1 MKDKRFH
8 LGFWTIY
15 LACITSTIYLM
26 DIDNFLFPL
35 TIVDIV
41 LSNFFTSI
49 LPFYGFYYI
58 IPLILQKRSRVKGII
73 YCLALIGIKFSIEYY
88 GYQSFQNF
96 LYGTHLNYSFKYM
109 AGLAMA
115 SDFKILIF
123 AIAFYYISRN
133 QKTEKRVLTLQNEKL
148 AAAQKKLQAEVAYFR
163 AQINPHFLHNVLNF
177 FYAQALPYSGKLADG
192 IMILSD
198 IMRYALDKV
207 EDENEMVLLSKEI
220 EMVKKVIKINQLRYE
235 DRLNIEI
242 RQTGG
247 DIGQLRIIPMVL
259 ITLVENALK
268 HGDIHSSNCP
278 VNITAHFDELQN
290 QFIFT
295 VFNCIKKGP
304 KEISHG
310 IGLEN
315 TRSRLQ
321 IKYGNAANLKI
332 TDTGEKYEAVFKI
345 KY

>member
-1 MKDKRFH
+1 M
-8 LGFWTIY
+8 FWAIY
-15 LACITSTIYLM
+15 LTYITSTIYLM
-26 DIDNFLFPL
+26 DNDNFLFPL
-35 TIVDIV
+35 TIVDII
-41 LSNFFTSI
+41 LSNFITSI

-58 IPLILQKRSRVKGII
+58 LPVILQKCSRAKGII
-73 YCLALIGIKFSIEYY
+73 YFLLLVGIKFIIEYY

-96 LYGTHLNYSFKYM
+96 LYGTHLNYSIKYM

-115 SDFKILIF
+115 SDFKMLIF

-133 QKTEKRVLTLQNEKL
+133 QEIEKRVLTLENEKL
-148 AAAQKKLQAEVAYFR
+148 GAVQKKMMAEVAYLK

-177 FYAQALPYSGKLADG
+177 FYAQSLPYSSKLAEG

-207 EDENEMVLLSKEI
+207 EDENEMVLLNKEI
-220 EMVKKVIKINQLRYE
+220 EMIKKVIKINQLRYE
-235 DRLNIEI
+235 DRLYIEI

-259 ITLVENALK
+259 ITFVENALK
-268 HGDIHSSNCP
+268 HGDMHNSNCP
-278 VNITAHFDELQN
+278 VSITIHFDELQR

-315 TRSRLQ
+315 SRSRLQ

-332 TDTGEKYEAVFKI
+332 TDTGEKYEVVFKI